1 MELSEERFNEIK
13 EEVKNHLKD
22 HEKRYKHIL
31 GVVDMSEVLAK
42 KYGCDILKAKIASL
56 LHDYAK
62 YDTNILLLNEKDR
75 KECIEYPCL
84 LHAYLSEY
92 YAKEKFMIEDIDILN
107 AIRNHVVGRCGMSL
121 LERIVFISDFTE
133 MTREYSD
140 SIECRKILF
149 EKGIDEAIIYSIEST
164 KKHINDMQLHPNQLK
179 LEEEIKEKLNKC

>member
-13 EEVKNHLKD
+13 EEVEKHLKG

-31 GVVDMSEVLAK
+31 GVVDMAEVLAK
-42 KYGCDILKAKIASL
+42 KYSCDVLKSKIASL

-62 YDTNILLLNEKDR
+62 YDTNIEVLSSSDQ
-75 KECIEYPCL
+75 KECIKYPCL

-92 YAKEKFMIEDIDILN
+92 YAKEKFNITDKDILN
-107 AIRNHVVGRCGMSL
+107 AIRNHVVGRDGMSL

-133 MTREYSD
+133 MNREYSD

-164 KKHINDMQLHPNQLK
+164 RRHIEDNLLHPNQLK
-179 LEEEIKEKLNKC
+179 LLKETKEKLNKC